1 VTGTNEGT
9 YARIQSTDIIER
21 QDKSMD
27 YRRFGNDV
35 VIRIDRYEEV
45 MEKLEEVC
53 KKEGILLGS
62 ISGLGAASYVEMGLY
77 DVEQKAFTG
86 TVLEQPLEVT
96 SLIGSVTEMDGKPY
110 LHVHIGAADV
120 TGKAYGGHLKKCVIG
135 GTAEIFIHAAEGHVG
150 RRPDWFSDTGLNLY
164 DFE

>member
-1 VTGTNEGT
+1 
-9 YARIQSTDIIER
+9 
-21 QDKSMD
+21 MD
-27 YRRFGNDV
+27 YRRFGNTV

-45 MEKLEEVC
+45 MEKIQEICE
-53 KKEGILLGS
+53 KEGILLGS

-77 DVEQKAFTG
+77 DVEKKAFAG
-86 TVLEQPLEVT
+86 TILEQPLEVT

-135 GTAEIFIHAAEGHVG
+135 GTAEIFIHVADGHVG
-150 RRPDWFSDTGLNLY
+150 RKADWFSDTGLNFY
-164 DFE
+164 HFE